1 MSDSK
6 LDYPSSTRAA
16 GRQPNPVYS
25 PDTKL
30 DLPGTLSEFAALDA
44 VAPLSIPA
52 LKPYREKTSSD
63 TISDGATPTIVN
75 LGAPSIGWHWLI
87 ERLVVIGGG
96 TVVVYV
102 GGISQSHAVDL
113 TSSGTADVADE
124 NSPILANGGEAVQV
138 VFTGAAAGVLCTAN
152 MQAIFVPE

>member
-6 LDYPSSTRAA
+6 LDYPVSTRPA

-30 DLPGTLSEFAALDA
+30 DLPGTLEEFASLDN
-44 VAPLSIPA
+44 APMNIPA
-52 LKPYREKTSSD
+52 LKPYREKVSSEAVA
-63 TISDGATPTIVN
+63 DGATPTVVN

-87 ERLVVIGGG
+87 ERLLVLGGG
-96 TVVVYV
+96 TVIVYV
-102 GGISQSHAVDL
+102 GGTSASHAVDL
-113 TSSGTADVADE
+113 TNSGSADVADE
-124 NSPILANGGEAVQV
+124 NSPILVNGGEAVQV
-138 VFTGAAAGVLCTAN
+138 VFTGAAASTLCTAN